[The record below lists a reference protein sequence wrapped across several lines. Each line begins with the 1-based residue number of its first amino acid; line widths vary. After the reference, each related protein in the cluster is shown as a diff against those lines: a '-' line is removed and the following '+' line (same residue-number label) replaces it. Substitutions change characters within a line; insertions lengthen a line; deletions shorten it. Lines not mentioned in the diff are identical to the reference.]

1 SLRYRI
7 QRRSASE
14 EVTQQEFLETTT
26 PSGTLHQRLDLPV
39 EYIAPRN
46 EDEERLAAIWKQF
59 LGFKEIGVHDNF
71 FDLGG
76 HSLLASQLI
85 SRVRTNFNVTLPLE
99 TLFAAPTVAGFAE
112 QIQEARHEQ
121 EKSLQP
127 ATIEPAPRDGAL
139 LLSFGQQRLWFLD
152 QLESSSS
159 TYNIPCVLRVGGA
172 IDIAALER
180 SLNEVVS
187 RHEILRTTYAV
198 VDEQPVQ
205 LIAPELKLAVSMIDV
220 SDLHEFER
228 EERAQQLVMAEAR
241 EPFNLATGP
250 LVRVSLIRRK
260 QEDHTLMLTLH
271 HILADGWSLN
281 VLLRELEIL
290 YYAHAS
296 GQVARLAELPIQY
309 ADFAHW
315 QRQSIQDVAYA
326 AQLDYWKRQ
335 LADPP
340 GALDLPTDRPRPAK
354 QTFNGALKTFTI
366 APQTYQALN
375 AVNREEGTTLFM
387 MLLATYQTLL
397 HRYTGQDD
405 IVVGSAIANRN
416 RAELEGLIGFFVN
429 TLALRTNLAGDP
441 SFIELLRRV
450 REIALGAYAHQDVPF
465 EQLVEVLH
473 PVRD

>member
-1 SLRYRI
+1 GEKVVAYRGNRRWVPSFEQVTLDGASEERTRLRAGGVYFFAGDVTARATRLALSLAQNFDARMALLLDADFPQKELLELEAAEDNKLLLLRAEQKIDRVALENAFAQTIEHFGEVHGVVYTVEPAEALELSPELYIAQNLSSLIALADVLKNRNLDFCLLQSQLSALLEDTVSQGITGAYFLKSLASQQSQTGSMPWISMQWDGWPTGAQAAAGTDEMTPAQALQVVSRALSTDLAHLLVSPTSLRYRI

-14 EVTQQEFLETTT
+14 EMAHRESLETTT
-26 PSGTLHQRLDLPV
+26 PSGTLHERIDLPV

-76 HSLLASQLI
+76 HSLLATQLI

-127 ATIEPAPRDGAL
+127 APIEPAPRDGAL

-180 SLNEVVS
+180 SLNDVVS

-205 LIAPELKLAVSMIDV
+205 LIAPELKLA
-220 SDLHEFER
+220 
-228 EERAQQLVMAEAR
+228 
-241 EPFNLATGP
+241 
-250 LVRVSLIRRK
+250 
-260 QEDHTLMLTLH
+260 
-271 HILADGWSLN
+271 
-281 VLLRELEIL
+281 
-290 YYAHAS
+290 
-296 GQVARLAELPIQY
+296 
-309 ADFAHW
+309 
-315 QRQSIQDVAYA
+315 
-326 AQLDYWKRQ
+326 
-335 LADPP
+335 
-340 GALDLPTDRPRPAK
+340 
-354 QTFNGALKTFTI
+354 
-366 APQTYQALN
+366 
-375 AVNREEGTTLFM
+375 
-387 MLLATYQTLL
+387 
-397 HRYTGQDD
+397 
-405 IVVGSAIANRN
+405 
-416 RAELEGLIGFFVN
+416 
-429 TLALRTNLAGDP
+429 
-441 SFIELLRRV
+441 
-450 REIALGAYAHQDVPF
+450 
-465 EQLVEVLH
+465 
-473 PVRD
+473 